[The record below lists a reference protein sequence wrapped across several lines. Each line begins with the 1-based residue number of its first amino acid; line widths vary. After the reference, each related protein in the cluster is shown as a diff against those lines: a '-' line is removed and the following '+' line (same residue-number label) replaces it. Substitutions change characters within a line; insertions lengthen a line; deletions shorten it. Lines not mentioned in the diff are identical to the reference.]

1 VTLAQSAR
9 TVQEALAARGY
20 AHEVVELPDTTRTAG
35 TPFAVSRLRSAELEE
50 LTGGRVV
57 EVAG

>member
-1 VTLAQSAR
+1 MTLTRGGQKE
-9 TVQEALAARGY
+9 QEALAARGY

-35 TPFAVSRLRSAELEE
+35 TPFAVFRLLPAELEE
-50 LTGGRVV
+50 LTGGRVG